1 MEENKEEILKDAKEE
16 ELLEEKPLEDNEIDA
31 EDPQKREVIELSDEE
46 LDKVADIAIDYIQMV
61 VSYFNLGEITINEY
75 EGADRELILDING
88 DDLAILIG
96 KHGSTLDSIQQLV
109 GVLSYKKQGF
119 YYPVIIDV
127 EGYKSRQRIKLENL
141 AKNLANRVARNQKPY
156 AMRPM
161 NPYKRRIVHTYLSG
175 DDRVQTH
182 SEGVGRDRHL
192 VITPA

>member
-1 MEENKEEILKDAKEE
+1 MENENKREI
-16 ELLEEKPLEDNEIDA
+16 
-31 EDPQKREVIELSDEE
+31 PQLSDEE
-46 LDKVADIAIDYIQMV
+46 MDKVADTAIDYIQSI

-96 KHGSTLDSIQQLV
+96 KHGSTLDSIQQIV
-109 GVLSYKKQGF
+109 SALSFNKLGF

-141 AKNLANRVARNQKPY
+141 AKNLANKVSQSKKPY
-156 AMRPM
+156 SMHPM

-175 DDRVQTH
+175 DDRVETH
-182 SEGVGRDRHL
+182 SEGEGRARHL
-192 VITPA
+192 VISPK

>member
-1 MEENKEEILKDAKEE
+1 MENENKREI
-16 ELLEEKPLEDNEIDA
+16 
-31 EDPQKREVIELSDEE
+31 PQLSDEE
-46 LDKVADIAIDYIQMV
+46 MDKVADTAIDYIQSI

-96 KHGSTLDSIQQLV
+96 KHGSTLDSIQQIV
-109 GVLSYKKQGF
+109 SALSFNKLGF

-141 AKNLANRVARNQKPY
+141 AKNLANKVSRSKKPY
-156 AMRPM
+156 SMHPM

-175 DDRVQTH
+175 DDRVETH
-182 SEGVGRDRHL
+182 SEGEGRARHL
-192 VITPA
+192 VISPK